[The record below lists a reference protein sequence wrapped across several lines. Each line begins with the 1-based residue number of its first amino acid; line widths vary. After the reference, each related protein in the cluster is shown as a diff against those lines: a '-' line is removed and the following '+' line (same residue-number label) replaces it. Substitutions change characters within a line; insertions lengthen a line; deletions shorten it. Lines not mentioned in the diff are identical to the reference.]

1 MDKEYTGQKTIDTST
16 LIDMFYPVGSYY
28 ETSDTTFNPNTAWG
42 GTWILETEGIVHV
55 SAGSNYTISHASDN
69 DGAGAKDGGEATVTL
84 TSAQSAM
91 PSHHHGMN
99 GHTHSLNS
107 HVHSLNNHVHGLN
120 NHAHSVGRALGVNTG
135 SWSGDSASAISGS
148 GHKYGYVADSGTTIQ
163 TVTATGGNSGNTAA
177 SSGNTGASSGNTG
190 GNSDNTTDASVA
202 TATQA
207 HENMQPY
214 INVNRWHRTA

>member
-1 MDKEYTGQKTIDTST
+1 MSKVMYMDKEYTGQKTIDTST

-55 SAGSNYTISHASDN
+55 SAGSNYAISHASDN

-99 GHTHSLNS
+99 NHTHSLN
-107 HVHSLNNHVHGLN
+107 NHTHGLN
-120 NHAHSVGRALGVNTG
+120 NHSHSIGRALGVTAG
-135 SWSGDSASAISGS
+135 SWAGDSASALSGS
-148 GHKYGYVADSGTTIQ
+148 GHKYAYVGDSTSNAIQ
-163 TVTATGGNSGNTAA
+163 TLTATGGNSGSTG
-177 SSGNTGASSGNTG
+177 GNNGNTG
-190 GNSDNTTDASVA
+190 GNSGDTTNSSVA
-202 TATQA
+202 TASQA